1 MGDKYNLSMIGDN
14 NLEATKIQ
22 VPVPSGTH
30 RAQDA
35 TWEELSSDFSIK
47 NDKNFAQNL
56 QRLK

>member
-1 MGDKYNLSMIGDN
+1 MIGDN